1 MDETAGFMI
10 LLVIFIFIFFSLG
23 SGIFIVR
30 QQQSDIIER
39 FGKYHRLAGPGIHFK
54 IPIIDRVA
62 ARMNLKV
69 QQLDVSVETKSKDN
83 VFVNMI
89 TAVQFKVMPEKVYEA
104 FYQLDD
110 PYNQIESYVFDVVRA
125 EVPKIIL
132 DDVFEKKD
140 NIAKAVNIELSHTM
154 EEFGFNIIKSLITD
168 IQPDAGVKAA
178 MNEINAAQR
187 DRVAAEEKGEANKI
201 LKVKDA
207 EADAES
213 KRLSGKGIAD
223 QRTAIIEGLRE
234 SVENFQTA
242 IQDSSSQEVMTLVLL
257 TQYFDTLKDISAAS
271 ETNTILMPHSPGAMK
286 DIESQMRD
294 AIIVGNKVDSVSS
307 KDLS

>member
-1 MDETAGFMI
+1 MEETVGFMV
-10 LLVIFIFIFFSLG
+10 LVIFIFIFFSLA

-140 NIAKAVNIELSHTM
+140 MIAKAVNAELSQTM

-242 IQDSSSQEVMTLVLL
+242 VQDSSSQEVMTLVLL
-257 TQYFDTLKDISAAS
+257 TQYFDTLKDISAS
-271 ETNTILMPHSPGAMK
+271 SVTNTILMPHSPGAMK

-294 AIIVGNKVDSVSS
+294 AIIVGNKVDSVS
-307 KDLS
+307 KEAVK

>member
-1 MDETAGFMI
+1 MNEVAFSTFFSV
-10 LLVIFIFIFFSLG
+10 LFIFIIFVLVA
-23 SGIFIVR
+23 GIFIVR
-30 QQQSDIIER
+30 QQQNDIIER
-39 FGKYHRLAGPGIHFK
+39 FGRFHRVADPGIHFR
-54 IPIIDRVA
+54 IPIVDRVA

-89 TAVQFKVMPEKVYEA
+89 TAVQFKVMPDKVYEA

-110 PYNQIESYVFDVVRA
+110 PLNQIESYVFDVVRA

-140 NIAKAVNIELSHTM
+140 NIAKAVNTELSHTM

-168 IQPDAGVKAA
+168 IQPDAGVKSA

-187 DRVAAEEKGEANKI
+187 ERVAAEEKGEASKI

-223 QRTAIIEGLRE
+223 QRTAIIDGLRE
-234 SVENFQTA
+234 SVENFQSTV
-242 IQDSSSQEVMTLVLL
+242 QDSSAQEVMTLVLL
-257 TQYFDTLKDISAAS
+257 TQYFDTLKDLGAS
-271 ETNTILMPHSPGAMK
+271 SKTNTILIPHSPGAMS
-286 DIESQMRD
+286 DISEQMRN
-294 AIIVGNKVDSVSS
+294 AIIIGNKVDSASEE
-307 KDLS
+307 KI